1 MHTPCSSFALTAACA
16 AAATVEPPPVV
27 SSPGSRS
34 PSELEE
40 ALASRSSSSSPS
52 QAQPS
57 PRGASA
63 LGKRRRRTEQHH
75 PCRGAPPRLTSPLAR
90 SCAVKSNH
98 IASPRGARPPPIAT
112 VSSFEPADID
122 FGRNSNRGLHTGWS
136 GTSLTGISTA
146 STATLCAV
154 AATAAPAPA
163 PAMSGAATLLPIAP
177 GPPSSGTPSSGV
189 RSRSGVPSMTL
200 IAPGLWV
207 GDEHAA
213 ASLSRL
219 KARGITHVLNCTD
232 QPSPLADAP
241 GAPMH
246 RMLGLLDSTR
256 DAPHLPH
263 AFKVG
268 VEFIHSAVQS
278 GGTVLVHCQRGISR
292 SCTLAMAYLI
302 WALQRPAEDVFE
314 ELRQL
319 RRCCD
324 PNLSYWCALK
334 EWESAVLP
342 VHRCPSVS
350 SMLSSP
356 CAVAGVSTASAATGT
371 TGPSPGM
378 DSAGTSAGTSAGAG
392 TRAGGTGSTSELG
405 LDLAVNT
412 PTARALAVLGPPSSR
427 SPSSTSL
434 ASVGAG
440 AHGAD
445 VHGVPHLGQ
454 SSRSPAPAGRRAR
467 GFGGLSPFR
476 SSSPGHTCR

>member
-1 MHTPCSSFALTAACA
+1 M
-16 AAATVEPPPVV
+16 
-27 SSPGSRS
+27 
-34 PSELEE
+34 
-40 ALASRSSSSSPS
+40 
-52 QAQPS
+52 
-57 PRGASA
+57 
-63 LGKRRRRTEQHH
+63 
-75 PCRGAPPRLTSPLAR
+75 
-90 SCAVKSNH
+90 
-98 IASPRGARPPPIAT
+98 
-112 VSSFEPADID
+112 
-122 FGRNSNRGLHTGWS
+122 
-136 GTSLTGISTA
+136 
-146 STATLCAV
+146 
-154 AATAAPAPA
+154 
-163 PAMSGAATLLPIAP
+163 
-177 GPPSSGTPSSGV
+177 
-189 RSRSGVPSMTL
+189 
-200 IAPGLWV
+200 

-232 QPSPLADAP
+232 QPSPLAGAL

-246 RMLGLLDSTR
+246 RMLGLLDSTQ

-263 AFKVG
+263 ALKVG

-302 WALQRPAEDVFE
+302 WAHQRPAEDVFE